1 MDAAGPMPPGSPQAR
16 PTPGGNARWVSPVSH
31 AAAAHARRCRAAG
44 PPPGD
49 AEVARLVA
57 EFLARGGKATRCP
70 PAHLLPIRNGAGSDA
85 ARWTA

>member
-1 MDAAGPMPPGSPQAR
+1 MDAVSPMPPGPHQAR
-16 PTPGGNARWVSPVSH
+16 PTPDGNARRASFVGH
-31 AAAAHARRCRAAG
+31 AAAQARRSRAAG
-44 PPPGD
+44 PPPGE

-70 PAHLLPIRNGAGSDA
+70 PAHLLPIRNGAGSDG